1 MLQGLSRR
9 SRSPVDSVVS
19 TKCSRSAGSSRD
31 GSSRWKYPASS
42 SRAESSQLP
51 TPPGSPAT
59 SSASSGWDSSR
70 VSHCGSTRS
79 TDATSVRSG
88 RGRSNSRSRT
98 ACTTVP
104 RAACALGRSGSR
116 SIVRKRNSSGQV
128 MKSAA
133 RDGDSEGTSGSSG
146 EQSAAAAVQS
156 TSGSPASCSTREC
169 TGWSAVVVM
178 APTINGSSDRI
189 REATPD
195 WGYSACRPPTHRTRS
210 IVSMTGS
217 TPSPP
222 RSRGSGLSLGR
233 PFGIP
238 VFVSPSW
245 FLVAAYITF
254 SFGVVVDRQ
263 VGDLGPLRYAVS
275 AGFAVLIF
283 LSILGHELG
292 HCVVSRAFG
301 LPVRR
306 LTIFLLG
313 GLSEIEREPETP
325 SRDYL
330 VAVVGPLVS
339 LLIAGVSFVVA
350 HALPPDGVAR
360 LLLGFTA
367 WSNLLVAGFNLLPG
381 LPLAGGRA
389 CRPEPWPGARCSC
402 PATSPCPKRCAR
414 PTKSAPAASSSSTAS
429 AGHMGW
435 SPSRRWRLRRCSGGR
450 GCRSVRWPGCW
461 TLV

>member
-42 SRAESSQLP
+42 SRAESSQSP

-59 SSASSGWDSSR
+59 SSASSGCDSSK
-70 VSHCGSTRS
+70 VSHCGSTR
-79 TDATSVRSG
+79 ATAAASVRSG
-88 RGRSNSRSRT
+88 RGRSNSRART

-104 RAACALGRSGSR
+104 RAAWALGRSGSR
-116 SIVRKRNSSGQV
+116 SIVRKRNSNGQV
-128 MKSAA
+128 MKSVA
-133 RDGDSEGTSGSSG
+133 RDGDSEGTTGSSG
-146 EQSAAAAVQS
+146 EQSTAAAVRS
-156 TSGSPASCSTREC
+156 TSGSPASWSTREC

-189 REATPD
+189 RGNAE
-195 WGYSACRPPTHRTRS
+195 WGYSACRPPTHRGRS

-217 TPSPP
+217 TPTPP

-381 LPLAGGRA
+381 LPLDGGRILRA
-389 CRPEPWPGARCSC
+389 EAR
-402 PATSPCPKRCAR
+402 
-414 PTKSAPAASSSSTAS
+414 AAS
-429 AGHMGW
+429 
-435 SPSRRWRLRRCSGGR
+435 
-450 GCRSVRWPGCW
+450 
-461 TLV
+461 

>member
-1 MLQGLSRR
+1 
-9 SRSPVDSVVS
+9 
-19 TKCSRSAGSSRD
+19 
-31 GSSRWKYPASS
+31 
-42 SRAESSQLP
+42 
-51 TPPGSPAT
+51 
-59 SSASSGWDSSR
+59 
-70 VSHCGSTRS
+70 
-79 TDATSVRSG
+79 
-88 RGRSNSRSRT
+88 
-98 ACTTVP
+98 
-104 RAACALGRSGSR
+104 
-116 SIVRKRNSSGQV
+116 
-128 MKSAA
+128 
-133 RDGDSEGTSGSSG
+133 
-146 EQSAAAAVQS
+146 
-156 TSGSPASCSTREC
+156 
-169 TGWSAVVVM
+169 
-178 APTINGSSDRI
+178 
-189 REATPD
+189 
-195 WGYSACRPPTHRTRS
+195 
-210 IVSMTGS
+210 MTGS

-283 LSILGHELG
+283 LSVLGHELG

-313 GLSEIEREPETP
+313 GLSEIEREPDTP

-381 LPLAGGRA
+381 LPLDGGRILRA
-389 CRPEPWPGARCSC
+389 ALWRLTSDKWTGTRAAAYVGRGVAGLVVLFALLSAYDGRSGSLGASGNVVLFAVLAIFIYSGSGQALRAAAVGSRLPGVSARALARRAVLVSGDQPLSEAVRQANEVGARGIVVIDSVGR
-402 PATSPCPKRCAR
+402 PYGVVSESAVASTPVQRRPWMPVSALAR
-414 PTKSAPAASSSSTAS
+414 TLDAGLTLDVDLQGAAVLDAMRSAPATEYVVTESDGSVVGVLTATDV
-429 AGHMGW
+429 AAALEAPAMA
-435 SPSRRWRLRRCSGGR
+435 
-450 GCRSVRWPGCW
+450 
-461 TLV
+461 